1 MRKFNQNDCFDT
13 LQDTALRTY
22 IKNLYSCNGDKVS
35 KSLIDKVR
43 LFVYR
48 YQKKNSKEENDM
60 AIGIILLSNYK
71 KINNN
76 VISETVHNCLKLF
89 NEYNNNMNPDKKYE
103 KIFFQLNAVNKVYEE
118 IQRSGIEW

>member
-1 MRKFNQNDCFDT
+1 
-13 LQDTALRTY
+13 
-22 IKNLYSCNGDKVS
+22 
-35 KSLIDKVR
+35 
-43 LFVYR
+43 
-48 YQKKNSKEENDM
+48 M